1 MLASTEARRRSIA
14 ADIAFAC
21 SVLGL
26 ALLAFAPLGSYLGVL
41 SPFVGFA
48 LAGGAL
54 PLALVALGAGIV
66 GVVRTRKT
74 TGRAGRERAW
84 VGFAFGA
91 GLLGLGVV
99 LLAVRPRLP
108 RINDITTD
116 TADPPRFVAA
126 TLAPENAGRDLAY
139 PATFAAEQ
147 RAGYPDLR
155 PIPLDVAPPQAFGRA
170 LAAAKALGWTIVA
183 TSPER
188 GHIEAKAIS
197 RVFHFVDDI
206 VVRVRPFARG
216 SVVDVRSKSRDGKG
230 DMGVNAARI
239 RAFDQKLRSS
249 S

>member
-26 ALLAFAPLGSYLGVL
+26 ALLALAPLCSYLGVL

-54 PLALVALGAGIV
+54 PLALAALGAGIV
-66 GVVRTRKT
+66 GLVRTRKA
-74 TGRAGRERAW
+74 TGRGGRGRAW
-84 VGFAFGA
+84 VGFAYGA
-91 GLLGLGVV
+91 GLIGLGVV

-116 TADPPRFVAA
+116 MSDPPRFVAA
-126 TLAPENAGRDLAY
+126 LRAPENAGRDLAY
-139 PATFAAEQ
+139 PAGFAPEQ
-147 RAGYPDLR
+147 RAGYPDVR
-155 PIPLDVAPPQAFGRA
+155 PILLDVPPRQAFERA
-170 LAAAKALGWTIVA
+170 LAAARALGWTIVE

-188 GHIEAKAIS
+188 GQIEAKAIS

-206 VVRVRPFARG
+206 VVRVRPSAQG

-230 DMGVNAARI
+230 DWGVNAARI
-239 RAFDQKLRSS
+239 RAFDKKLR
-249 S
+249 